1 MIRSMAWKGFKLDFN
16 DNPCIMGILN
26 TTPDSFSDGGR
37 YLKFERAVDQG
48 MALVEAG
55 ADILDIGGESSRPFA
70 VPVTT
75 QEELDRVI
83 PVIEAISTRIEVPIS
98 IDTVKARVAK
108 EAVRAGAAI
117 INDIS
122 AMEHDPDMASAVV
135 DAQVP
140 VILMHMRGTPETMQI
155 KPTYDDLMGEIIT
168 YLSNRVRVALDAGIH
183 PDRIILDP
191 GIGFGKTID
200 HNLLLIRHIDKVKAL
215 GYPVLMG
222 PSRKSFVQK
231 ILTQE
236 LGRTI
241 KADDREAEQG
251 TMAASIACLMNG
263 AHIVRVHDVK
273 TFTPMARIT
282 AAVLGHNRRQKR

>member
-1 MIRSMAWKGFKLDFN
+1 MISAMAWKGFKLDLN

-37 YLKFERAVDQG
+37 YLKFDRAVDQG

-55 ADILDIGGESSRPFA
+55 ADIIDIGGESSRPFA
-70 VPVTT
+70 TPVTV

-83 PVIEAISTRIEVPIS
+83 PVIEALSTRIKVPIS
-98 IDTVKARVAK
+98 IDTVKARVAR
-108 EAVRAGAAI
+108 EAVQAGAAI

-122 AMEHDPDMASAVV
+122 AMEHDPDMASVIF

-155 KPTYDDLMGEIIT
+155 KPTYEDLMGEITT
-168 YLSNRVRVALDAGIH
+168 YLGNRIKVALDAGIRQ
-183 PDRIILDP
+183 DRIILDP
-191 GIGFGKTID
+191 GIGFGKTLA
-200 HNLLLIRHIDKVKAL
+200 HNLLLIRHIDRIKAL

-241 KADDREAEQG
+241 KADDPEAEQG

-263 AHIVRVHDVK
+263 ADIVRVHDVK
-273 TFTPMARIT
+273 TFAPMARIT
-282 AAVLGHNRRQKR
+282 GAILGHNRRQKC